1 MVVSDVRRRLRA
13 VIDAARRAA
22 QERRTRSDLAARDYE
37 QFLRE
42 RAVPVVHTLA
52 SALVA
57 DGYRFTVHTP
67 ADGVRLAS
75 ESRPDD
81 FIELFLDTSADPP
94 VVSGR
99 IKRGRGRRLIT
110 AERPLK
116 EAGAVA
122 DLTEEDVLAFLLS
135 EIAPFVER

>member
-1 MVVSDVRRRLRA
+1 
-13 VIDAARRAA
+13 
-22 QERRTRSDLAARDYE
+22 
-37 QFLRE
+37 
-42 RAVPVVHTLA
+42 VPVVHTLA

-57 DGYRFTVHTP
+57 DGYRFKVHTP

-81 FIELFLDTSADPP
+81 FIELFLDTSSDPP
-94 VVSGR
+94 VVTGR
-99 IKRGRGRRLIT
+99 INRGRGRRLIT

-116 EAGAVA
+116 EEAAVA

-135 EIAPFVER
+135 EIGPFVER

>member
-1 MVVSDVRRRLRA
+1 MEVSAVRRRLRA
-13 VIDAARRAA
+13 AIDAARRTA
-22 QERRTRSDLAARDYE
+22 QDRRARSDLAARDYE

-42 RAVPVVHTLA
+42 HAVPVVHTLA

-57 DGYRFTVHTP
+57 EGYRFKVHTP

-81 FIELFLDTSADPP
+81 YIELFLDTSSDPP
-94 VVSGR
+94 AVLGR
-99 IKRGRGRRLIT
+99 INRGRGRRLIT
-110 AERPLK
+110 SERPLK
-116 EAGAVA
+116 EGTAIA
-122 DLTEEDVLAFLLS
+122 DLTEEDVLAFLVG